1 MNTGRIICAGVI
13 LVNLIGF
20 TAFLI
25 LRYATD
31 IFDNQ
36 EENEIESGN
45 YDYLEDVLYGRK
57 MNLFPM
63 NLQIKLWL
71 KM

>member
-45 YDYLEDVLYGRK
+45 YDYLEDVLSVGGNK
-57 MNLFPM
+57 ML
-63 NLQIKLWL
+63 
-71 KM
+71 

>member
-45 YDYLEDVLYGRK
+45 YDYLEDVLSVGGNK
-57 MNLFPM
+57 NVIVHF
-63 NLQIKLWL
+63 
-71 KM
+71 